1 LTGFQE
7 FKKRVVL
14 HSVVAAILIGAVL
27 GLVRVEYGL
36 GFLIGAGASVLNLHL
51 MAARTGRMV
60 EMTANGAKGY
70 AFRSAISR
78 YLLLALALILAAKLE
93 RVNFVCAACGLF
105 LAQAVLVVT
114 HLLSS
119 RQSGMATEGQ

>member
-1 LTGFQE
+1 LSGFQE
-7 FKKRVVL
+7 FKKRVLL
-14 HSVVAAILIGAVL
+14 HSVAAAILIGAVL

-36 GFLIGAGASVLNLHL
+36 GFLVGAGASILNLHL
-51 MAARTGRMV
+51 MAARTARMV
-60 EMTANGAKGY
+60 QMTAHGAKGY

-93 RVNFVCAACGLF
+93 RVNFICAACGLF
-105 LAQAVLVVT
+105 LAQAVLVGT

-119 RQSGMATEGQ
+119 RQSGMAAEEQ

>member
-1 LTGFQE
+1 VTGFQE

-14 HSVVAAILIGAVL
+14 YSAVAAILIGAVL
-27 GLVRVEYGL
+27 GLVRIEYGL
-36 GFLIGAGASVLNLHL
+36 GFLVGAGASILNLHL

-60 EMTANGAKGY
+60 EMTAHGAKGY

-78 YLLLALALILAAKLE
+78 YVLLALALILAAKLE

-105 LAQAVLVVT
+105 LAQAVLVAT
-114 HLLSS
+114 HLLWS
-119 RQSGMATEGQ
+119 RQSGMAIEGQ